1 MSNGGSASPNHA
13 TERRPAQ
20 RHAKH
25 GTPAQ
30 TSLATTRFASLV
42 SEGAHQRRTAPVAQV
57 QLAQYHG
64 QHGEHL
70 CEIRVSAQVLTT
82 VCVSSSTCLLST
94 SLGRRRRFATPWR
107 SPKPLAA
114 RNSRGGAAET
124 RLRVVPLRRTMRWR
138 VAEAN
143 DLGPTRRPQKASPNR
158 VAPSSARRVAGAGE
172 RSRLPSHEARLRC
185 RSSAGVPLRCCAAPP
200 APSGAAAAR
209 CAATS
214 SAALAQRSELRRRLG
229 NELAARQP

>member
-1 MSNGGSASPNHA
+1 MSNGGSASLNHA

-20 RHAKH
+20 RHAKR

-30 TSLATTRFASLV
+30 TSLATARFASLVV

-57 QLAQYHG
+57 QLTQYHG

-70 CEIRVSAQVLTT
+70 CDTRQRTGANNRLRVELNVPSVHRPWPSAPL
-82 VCVSSSTCLLST
+82 CD
-94 SLGRRRRFATPWR
+94 AMR
-107 SPKPLAA
+107 SPEPLDA

-124 RLRVVPLRRTMRWR
+124 RPRVVPPAAKDSDAL
-138 VAEAN
+138 ASCGGAN
-143 DLGPTRRPQKASPNR
+143 DGPTRRPQKASPNR

-185 RSSAGVPLRCCAAPP
+185 RSSAGVPLSVLSCAAR
-200 APSGAAAAR
+200 AERRCGRALCGDVLGRARAAV
-209 CAATS
+209 
-214 SAALAQRSELRRRLG
+214 
-229 NELAARQP
+229 

>member
-138 VAEAN
+138 A
-143 DLGPTRRPQKASPNR
+143 DGLRRRERRTHPPQTASPKR
-158 VAPSSARRVAGAGE
+158 VAPSSAHRVAGAGE
-172 RSRLPSHEARLRC
+172 RSRLRSHAR
-185 RSSAGVPLRCCAAPP
+185 
-200 APSGAAAAR
+200 GAAALSLLR
-209 CAATS
+209 PCA
-214 SAALAQRSELRRRLG
+214 
-229 NELAARQP
+229 